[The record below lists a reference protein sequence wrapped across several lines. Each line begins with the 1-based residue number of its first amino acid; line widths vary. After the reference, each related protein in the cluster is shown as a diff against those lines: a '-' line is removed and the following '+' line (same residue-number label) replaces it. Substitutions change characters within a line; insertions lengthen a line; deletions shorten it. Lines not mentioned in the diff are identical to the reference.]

1 MKLNREQIM
10 KALDCF
16 HQRILD
22 TNLAEMITETEMMSI
37 IDTIT
42 LINELTE
49 ANERLRAEKEVLE
62 INNKDLKYRNK
73 ELTAFNRRWAKECA
87 ELQDECDQ
95 IKADTVRKMQEKL
108 KIAMRDVAKYS
119 FGGRDYSV
127 IGEGFIDQ
135 VAKEMLEDKDG

>member
-1 MKLNREQIM
+1 MELNREQIV

-16 HQRILD
+16 HKRILD

-49 ANERLRAEKEVLE
+49 ENERLRAEKEVLE

-95 IKADTVRKMQEKL
+95 IKAGAVRKMQERL
-108 KIAMRDVAKYS
+108 KSRKVSYGNTTFMVVHID
-119 FGGRDYSV
+119 D
-127 IGEGFIDQ
+127 IDQ
-135 VAKEMLEDKDG
+135 IAKEMLEDNDG